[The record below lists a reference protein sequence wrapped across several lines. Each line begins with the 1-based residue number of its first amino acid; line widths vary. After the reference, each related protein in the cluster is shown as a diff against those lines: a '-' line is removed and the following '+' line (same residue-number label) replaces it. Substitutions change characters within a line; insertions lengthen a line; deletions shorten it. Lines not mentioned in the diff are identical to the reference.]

1 MMRKFIPAIAAASAT
16 LAIVAPANSA
26 PSAQTHAP
34 ASLAS
39 MLGLRLRSIEVQ
51 IDILSD
57 RQLIG
62 HEEANDLR
70 RQARRLEQRLYR
82 SSEREV
88 RDVEVAVQRLQE
100 QLRFASADASL
111 GGDFSRRR
119 DLGGFDD
126 GERYDVDSDR
136 DYDRGSYRR
145 ADPRGDPF
153 VIWQER
159 DERGPH

>member
-1 MMRKFIPAIAAASAT
+1 
-16 LAIVAPANSA
+16 
-26 PSAQTHAP
+26 
-34 ASLAS
+34 

>member
-1 MMRKFIPAIAAASAT
+1 MCKFIPAIAVASAAL
-16 LAIVAPANSA
+16 LAA
-26 PSAQTHAP
+26 AP
-34 ASLAS
+34 ASTAPPSQRHAPGSLAS
-39 MLGLRLRSIEVQ
+39 LLGLRLRSIELQ

-70 RQARRLEQRLYR
+70 RQARRLVQRLYR
-82 SSEREV
+82 PSEREA
-88 RDVEVAVQRLQE
+88 RDVEAAVQRLQE
-100 QLRFASADASL
+100 QLRFASADSSL

-136 DYDRGSYRR
+136 DYDRGSYQRT
-145 ADPRGDPF
+145 DPRGDPF
-153 VIWQER
+153 VIGEER